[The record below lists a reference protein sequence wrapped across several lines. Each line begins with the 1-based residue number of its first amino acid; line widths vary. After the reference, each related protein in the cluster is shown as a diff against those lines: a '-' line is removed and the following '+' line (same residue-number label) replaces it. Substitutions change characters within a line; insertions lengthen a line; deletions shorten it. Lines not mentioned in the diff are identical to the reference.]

1 MMCFGKGPE
10 KTVTKS
16 LSHYADKQMPTHR
29 WPSAVRARPI
39 RLESGD
45 AYKRILHMMCF
56 GKGHEKTV
64 HYKNLAKHTPYWRQS
79 AKQSLRH
86 EWFDGELQKPA

>member
-1 MMCFGKGPE
+1 MK
-10 KTVTKS
+10 
-16 LSHYADKQMPTHR
+16 
-29 WPSAVRARPI
+29 
-39 RLESGD
+39 
-45 AYKRILHMMCF
+45 MCF